1 MSKNNKYDDFAKQLG
16 FRENKNENSLLNNLL
31 KPPKKDKT
39 IDTPHTNNPMMN
51 GSHQADLLFL
61 PDDNGY
67 KYALVVVD
75 LATGKTDIKPLK
87 SKTSKELLDAM
98 KKIYK
103 GKYLKQPDYLEVDAG
118 SEFKDVFSQYYKTRL
133 HLRVKESG
141 RHRQQSVVETRNA
154 LVSRVLNKRM
164 VGQEINTGLNSTEWI
179 NFLPKVIEAINDNYA
194 VKATHMNG
202 GDDLRGSTNALHI
215 LQVGTNVRVQLDN
228 PQHHFTG
235 RRLHGGFRE
244 GDIRWTKTVNP
255 ITQIYLRPDQP
266 PMYKVGENGNV
277 AYTKNQL
284 QLVHANEVRPSV
296 NLQEKHVVEKLV
308 SRFKKDNKIYFKVKW
323 KTGDTTDEPRTN
335 LIKDVPLLVK
345 YFESK

>member
-1 MSKNNKYDDFAKQLG
+1 
-16 FRENKNENSLLNNLL
+16 
-31 KPPKKDKT
+31 
-39 IDTPHTNNPMMN
+39 MN
-51 GSHQADLLFL
+51 
-61 PDDNGY
+61 Y
-67 KYALVVVD
+67 
-75 LATGKTDIKPLK
+75 
-87 SKTSKELLDAM
+87 
-98 KKIYK
+98 
-103 GKYLKQPDYLEVDAG
+103 
-118 SEFKDVFSQYYKTRL
+118 
-133 HLRVKESG
+133 
-141 RHRQQSVVETRNA
+141 
-154 LVSRVLNKRM
+154 
-164 VGQEINTGLNSTEWI
+164 
-179 NFLPKVIEAINDNYA
+179 
-194 VKATHMNG
+194 
-202 GDDLRGSTNALHI
+202 
-215 LQVGTNVRVQLDN
+215 QVGTNVRVQLDN

-308 SRFKKDNKIYFKVKW
+308 SRFKKGNKIYFKVKW
-323 KTGDTTDEPRTN
+323 KTGEITDEPRTN